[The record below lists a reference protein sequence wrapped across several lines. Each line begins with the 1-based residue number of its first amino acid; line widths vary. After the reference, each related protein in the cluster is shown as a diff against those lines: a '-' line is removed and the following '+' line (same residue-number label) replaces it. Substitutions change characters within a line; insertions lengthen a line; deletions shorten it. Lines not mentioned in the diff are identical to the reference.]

1 MRRFLCGTLALLTL
15 GLPAAAQRPVAA
27 SRAETRA
34 AIDSFVVTVR
44 DMAAWAIVTPAA
56 HIPVGGL
63 LDAGGNV
70 ESVVGSGKETAITP
84 DTVLRAFRQALG
96 AAGRRQRS
104 QAIGLAYFI
113 RQPSRASASMVE
125 AIIVEVEHRSGLR
138 TNVMYRYTR
147 NEAGE
152 PIFANA
158 IRSTGTLRELT
169 GRRRGADDGAVATP
183 TPARDTVVRPS
194 LEEFARRIVRAV
206 PYPTFITTD
215 ASGRPQA
222 RTVQA
227 MQPDSGWTVWFAT
240 NPRTRKVAEVERDAR
255 VVLHYFDQ
263 ATLSYVSLI
272 GRARVVRDRMTKAA
286 HWDPAW
292 SAFYKDRDKGVV
304 LIAVEAETLEIVSS
318 TLGISGD
325 AATWSPPT
333 VRLRP

>member
-1 MRRFLCGTLALLTL
+1 MHRFLFGTLCVVTLALPTQ
-15 GLPAAAQRPVAA
+15 AQRATA
-27 SRAETRA
+27 GTSAETRA

-44 DMAAWAIVTPAA
+44 DMAAWATVTPAA

-63 LDAGGNV
+63 LDARGNV
-70 ESVVGSGKETAITP
+70 ESVVGTGKEAAITP

-104 QAIGLAYFI
+104 QAIGLAYFV
-113 RQPSRASASMVE
+113 RQVSRASASVVE
-125 AIIVEVEHRSGLR
+125 AIIVEVEHRSGIR

-158 IRSTGTLRELT
+158 IRSPGTLRELA
-169 GRRRGADDGAVATP
+169 GRRRGSEDRAGAASGPV
-183 TPARDTVVRPS
+183 RDTVVRPS

-222 RTVQA
+222 RTVQP

-263 ATLSYVSLI
+263 STLSYVSLV
-272 GRARVVRDRMTKAA
+272 GRARVVRDRATTAA
-286 HWDPAW
+286 HWDQAW
-292 SAFYKDRDKGVV
+292 DAFYPDRDSSVV
-304 LIAVEAETLEIVSS
+304 LIAVEAERLEIVSA

-333 VRLRP
+333 VRLRR

>member
-1 MRRFLCGTLALLTL
+1 MRRFLCGMLAGLALVF
-15 GLPAAAQRPVAA
+15 PVQAQRTVAIT
-27 SRAETRA
+27 SGETRA
-34 AIDSFVVTVR
+34 ALDSFVVTVR

-63 LDAGGNV
+63 LDATGNV
-70 ESVVGSGKETAITP
+70 ESVVGSGKEAVITP

-113 RQPSRASASMVE
+113 RQPSRASASVVE
-125 AIIVEVEHRSGLR
+125 AIIVEVEHRSGMR

-152 PIFANA
+152 PVFANA
-158 IRSTGTLRELT
+158 IRSPGTLRELA
-169 GRRRGADDGAVATP
+169 GRRRGADDGAGAARGP
-183 TPARDTVVRPS
+183 PRDTVVRPS

-227 MQPDSGWTVWFAT
+227 LAPDSGWTVWFAT
-240 NPRTRKVAEVERDAR
+240 NPRTRKVGEVERDAR

-263 ATLSYVSLI
+263 STRSYVSLI
-272 GRARVVRDRMTKAA
+272 GRARVVRDRATKAA
-286 HWDPAW
+286 HWDQAW
-292 SAFYKDRDKGVV
+292 NAFYPDRDKSVV
-304 LIAVEAETLEIVSS
+304 LIAVEAERLEIVSS

-325 AATWSPPT
+325 AATWTPPT